1 MQGSA
6 GSRRIQLVGVV
17 AATLT
22 LLVVAGCS
30 SRPHGGSTPQPSGA
44 PSAAPAVAAA
54 SVALAV
60 TPASGATG
68 VLTST
73 DVKAITDGV
82 VSAVTVTGAGDAP
95 VPGSILA
102 DHKTWR
108 PATQLA
114 YATHYTASVTA
125 TKDGLS
131 KTVKSAFTT
140 MPAPSNI
147 NGASLY
153 VGEGSVVGIAM
164 PIVVEF
170 TSRVDPRQRAAI
182 ERRMTVTSTPP
193 VVGSWHW
200 WSSDEVHFRPK
211 AYWTPGTKVTVHVAI
226 GGMPMGYGKFG
237 KRDRLVHFSI
247 GSSVVTKVDGQTHTA
262 KVFKNGVLIRTM
274 PASLGKPSTPTSAG
288 TLVVMDKK
296 PAMTFDSGTFGVP
309 STAPGGYKSRVFW
322 DVRFTWGGE
331 FFHSAPWSVHQQGYV
346 NVSHGCVNL
355 SPANAKWFFDLAKK
369 GDAVEITR
377 SGRNVKP
384 GDGWTDWSVPWA
396 SYVKGSALYGA
407 SQQYPTNA
415 KGRRSAALRRVG

>member
-1 MQGSA
+1 MQGSV
-6 GSRRIQLVGVV
+6 GSRRFQLVGVA
-17 AATLT
+17 AATLSI
-22 LLVVAGCS
+22 LVTAGCT
-30 SRPHGGSTPQPSGA
+30 SRPHADPSAAASTA
-44 PSAAPAVAAA
+44 ASAAPAVVAA
-54 SVALAV
+54 SVSLTL

-73 DVKAITDGV
+73 DVTATTDGV
-82 VSAVTVTGAGDAP
+82 LSSVSVTGVHDAA
-95 VPGSILA
+95 VPGAILP

-108 PATQLA
+108 PSTQLA
-114 YATHYTASVTA
+114 YDTHYTVTATA
-125 TKDGLS
+125 TKDGQS
-131 KTVKSAFTT
+131 KTVTSAFTT
-140 MPAPSNI
+140 MSAPSNL

-170 TSRVDPRQRAAI
+170 TSRVDPRERAAI

-211 AYWTPGTKVTVHVAI
+211 TYWTPGTKVTVRVAI

-237 KRDRLVHFSI
+237 KRDRLIHFSI
-247 GSSVVTKVDGQTHTA
+247 GSAVITRVDGQTHIA
-262 KVFKNGVLIRTM
+262 RVYKNGVLIRTM
-274 PASLGKPSTPTSAG
+274 LASLGKRSTPTSAG

-296 PAMTFDSGTFGVP
+296 AAMTFDSGTFGVP

-331 FFHSAPWSVHQQGYV
+331 FFHSAPWSVGQQGRV

-355 SPANAKWFFDLAKK
+355 SPTNAKWFFDLAKK

-384 GDGWTDWSVPWA
+384 GDGWTDWTVPWA
-396 SYVKGSALYGA
+396 SYVKGSALAGA
-407 SQQYPTNA
+407 SQQ
-415 KGRRSAALRRVG
+415 